1 MLGLIKKDL
10 LLIKANLK
18 SMIIIFVIYIMLAF
32 QGTLDVT
39 FIIPIIGIMLFIST
53 FSYDDFNNWNSY
65 AVTLPDGRRNV
76 VRAKYIV
83 SIILMIILAVVAF
96 FIGIGISYIKTNSI
110 NLDEIISSLMGTMLS
125 SVIIISL
132 LYPIVFKFGATNGRI
147 ILFAVVFGIAGIGT
161 LIAQFIDMTPIINI
175 INKLDNYLLIAIPII
190 YIILL
195 GISYLI
201 SSKYQAKYIKIKN
214 FKNVTYE
221 SSLYI
226 EPLNK
231 TFLKEKSL

>member
-1 MLGLIKKDL
+1 MLGLIKKDF

-32 QGTLDVT
+32 QGTFDAT
-39 FIIPIIGIMLFIST
+39 FIIPLIGIILFLST

-65 AVTLPDGRRNV
+65 AVTLPNGRKNV
-76 VRAKYIV
+76 VRAKYIA
-83 SIILMIILAVVAF
+83 STILMIILAVVAF
-96 FIGIGISYIKTNSI
+96 SIGIGISYIKTNSI

-125 SVIIISL
+125 IVIINSL

-147 ILFAVVFGIAGIGT
+147 ILFVVVFGIAGIGT
-161 LIAQFIDMTPIINI
+161 LIAQFIDMAPIINI

-201 SSKYQAKYIKIKN
+201 SSKIYQ
-214 FKNVTYE
+214 
-221 SSLYI
+221 
-226 EPLNK
+226 NK
-231 TFLKEKSL
+231 EF

>member
-1 MLGLIKKDL
+1 MLGLIKKDF

-32 QGTLDVT
+32 QGTFDAT
-39 FIIPIIGIMLFIST
+39 FIIPLIGIILFLST

-65 AVTLPDGRRNV
+65 AVTLPNGRKNV
-76 VRAKYIV
+76 VRAKYIA
-83 SIILMIILAVVAF
+83 STILMIILAVVAF
-96 FIGIGISYIKTNSI
+96 SIGIGISYIKTNSI

-125 SVIIISL
+125 IVIINSL

-161 LIAQFIDMTPIINI
+161 LIAQFIDMAPIINI
-175 INKLDNYLLIAIPII
+175 INKLDNYLLIVIPII

-201 SSKYQAKYIKIKN
+201 SSKIYQ
-214 FKNVTYE
+214 
-221 SSLYI
+221 
-226 EPLNK
+226 NK
-231 TFLKEKSL
+231 EF

>member
-1 MLGLIKKDL
+1 MLGLIKKDF

-32 QGTLDVT
+32 QGTFDAT
-39 FIIPIIGIMLFIST
+39 FIIPLIGIILFLST

-65 AVTLPDGRRNV
+65 AVTLPNGRKNV
-76 VRAKYIV
+76 VRAKYIA
-83 SIILMIILAVVAF
+83 STILMIILAVVAF

-161 LIAQFIDMTPIINI
+161 LIAQFIDMAPIINI
-175 INKLDNYLLIAIPII
+175 INKLDNYLLIVIPII

-201 SSKYQAKYIKIKN
+201 SSKIYQ
-214 FKNVTYE
+214 
-221 SSLYI
+221 
-226 EPLNK
+226 NK
-231 TFLKEKSL
+231 EF

>member
-1 MLGLIKKDL
+1 MLGLIKKDF

-18 SMIIIFVIYIMLAF
+18 STIIIFVIYIMLAF
-32 QGTLDVT
+32 QGTFDVT
-39 FIIPIIGIMLFIST
+39 FIIPLIGIMLFIST

-65 AVTLPDGRRNV
+65 AVTLPDGRKNV
-76 VRAKYIV
+76 VRAKYIA
-83 SIILMIILAVVAF
+83 SIILTIILVAVALA
-96 FIGIGISYIKTNSI
+96 IGIGISYTKTNSI

-147 ILFAVVFGIAGIGT
+147 ILFAVVFGIAGIGA

-175 INKLDNYLLIAIPII
+175 INGLDNYLLIAIPII
-190 YIILL
+190 SIILL

-201 SSKYQAKYIKIKN
+201 SNKIYQSKE
-214 FKNVTYE
+214 F
-221 SSLYI
+221 
-226 EPLNK
+226 
-231 TFLKEKSL
+231 

>member
-1 MLGLIKKDL
+1 MLGLIKKDF

-32 QGTLDVT
+32 QGTFDAT
-39 FIIPIIGIMLFIST
+39 FIIPLIGIILFLST

-65 AVTLPDGRRNV
+65 AVTLPNGRKNV
-76 VRAKYIV
+76 VRAKYIA
-83 SIILMIILAVVAF
+83 STILMIILAVVAF
-96 FIGIGISYIKTNSI
+96 SIGIGISYIKTNSI

-125 SVIIISL
+125 IVIINSL

-161 LIAQFIDMTPIINI
+161 LIARFIDMAPIINI
-175 INKLDNYLLIAIPII
+175 INKLDNYLLIVIPII

-201 SSKYQAKYIKIKN
+201 SSKIYQ
-214 FKNVTYE
+214 
-221 SSLYI
+221 
-226 EPLNK
+226 NK
-231 TFLKEKSL
+231 EF

>member
-1 MLGLIKKDL
+1 MLGLIKKDF

-32 QGTLDVT
+32 QGTFDVT
-39 FIIPIIGIMLFIST
+39 FIIPLIGIMLFIST

-65 AVTLPDGRRNV
+65 AVTLPNGRKNV
-76 VRAKYIV
+76 VRAKYIA
-83 SIILMIILAVVAF
+83 SIILTIILAIVSLT
-96 FIGIGISYIKTNSI
+96 IGIGISYTKTNSI

-147 ILFAVVFGIAGIGT
+147 ILFAVVFGIAGIGA
-161 LIAQFIDMTPIINI
+161 LIAQFVDTTPIINM
-175 INKLDNYLLIAIPII
+175 INRLDSYSLIAIPII
-190 YIILL
+190 SAILL

-201 SSKYQAKYIKIKN
+201 SNKIYQ
-214 FKNVTYE
+214 
-221 SSLYI
+221 
-226 EPLNK
+226 NK
-231 TFLKEKSL
+231 EF

>member
-32 QGTLDVT
+32 QGTFDVT

-53 FSYDDFNNWNSY
+53 FSYDDFNNWNAY
-65 AVTLPDGRRNV
+65 AVTLPNGRKNV

-201 SSKYQAKYIKIKN
+201 SSKIYQ
-214 FKNVTYE
+214 
-221 SSLYI
+221 
-226 EPLNK
+226 NK
-231 TFLKEKSL
+231 EF

>member
-1 MLGLIKKDL
+1 MLGLIKKDF

-18 SMIIIFVIYIMLAF
+18 SMVIIFIVYLILAF
-32 QGTLDVT
+32 QGTFDVT
-39 FIIPIIGIMLFIST
+39 FIIPLIGIMLFIST

-65 AVTLPDGRRNV
+65 AVTLPNGRKNV

-83 SIILMIILAVVAF
+83 SIILTVVLGIGALA
-96 FIGIGISYIKTNSI
+96 IGIGISYTKTNSI

-147 ILFAVVFGIAGIGT
+147 ILFVVVFGAAGIGA
-161 LIAQFIDMTPIINI
+161 LIAQFVDMTSIINM
-175 INKLDNYLLIAIPII
+175 INRLDSYSLIAIPII
-190 YIILL
+190 SVILI

-201 SSKYQAKYIKIKN
+201 SNKIYQ
-214 FKNVTYE
+214 
-221 SSLYI
+221 
-226 EPLNK
+226 NK
-231 TFLKEKSL
+231 EF

>member
-1 MLGLIKKDL
+1 MLGLIKKDF

-18 SMIIIFVIYIMLAF
+18 SMISIFVIYIMLAF
-32 QGTLDVT
+32 QGTLDAT
-39 FIIPIIGIMLFIST
+39 FIIPLIGIILFLST

-65 AVTLPDGRRNV
+65 AVTLPNGRKNV
-76 VRAKYIV
+76 VRAKYIA
-83 SIILMIILAVVAF
+83 STIFMIILAVVAF
-96 FIGIGISYIKTNSI
+96 SIGIGISYIKTNSI
-110 NLDEIISSLMGTMLS
+110 NLDEIISLLMGTMLS
-125 SVIIISL
+125 SVFIVSL

-175 INKLDNYLLIAIPII
+175 INKLDNYLLIVIPII

-201 SSKYQAKYIKIKN
+201 SSKIYQ
-214 FKNVTYE
+214 
-221 SSLYI
+221 
-226 EPLNK
+226 NK
-231 TFLKEKSL
+231 EF